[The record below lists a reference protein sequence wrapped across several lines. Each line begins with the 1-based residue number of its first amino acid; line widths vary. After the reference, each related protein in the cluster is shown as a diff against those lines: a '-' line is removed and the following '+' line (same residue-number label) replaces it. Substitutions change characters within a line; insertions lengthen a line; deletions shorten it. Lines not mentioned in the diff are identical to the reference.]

1 MLEDQKIEYD
11 QDNSI
16 GWGLRSQM
24 KSGIRIAVIGGGSSY
39 TPELIS
45 GLLDVDDLA
54 IEQVTLVDIPEGRDK
69 MEIIRAFCQRL
80 IDHSN
85 KKFILQATCNRH
97 QALADADFVL
107 SQFRVGGLNARARD
121 ESIPLKYGVIGQ
133 ETVGA
138 GGFASALRT
147 IPVALELAREL
158 EELNPA
164 AWLINFTNPSGM
176 ITEALLRYQGIR
188 TIGLCNVPITIER
201 TIAEALHV
209 SPDVISID
217 FLGLNHLSFARHVY
231 VQGKDITPLVLEFLK
246 NMSQEAVKN
255 SVANIPKETWPPY
268 LLDAVPMIPNPYLQ
282 YYWNTDVM
290 LRKQLADIENGKGT
304 RAIQVMA
311 IEAELFK
318 QYQNPQ
324 QVTLPELLMQRG
336 GAYYSTVA
344 VMLME
349 SFALNKR
356 REMVVNVKN
365 DQALDVLPADSVVE
379 VPAVIDGRGARA
391 ITMEPVPLEVKGL
404 IQQVKAYEQLTIEAA
419 VEGHR
424 GKALAALLTN
434 PLVPSSE
441 IAHKILDDILRENA
455 AYLPQFAS

>member
-1 MLEDQKIEYD
+1 M
-11 QDNSI
+11 
-16 GWGLRSQM
+16 
-24 KSGIRIAVIGGGSSY
+24 
-39 TPELIS
+39 
-45 GLLDVDDLA
+45 
-54 IEQVTLVDIPEGRDK
+54 
-69 MEIIRAFCQRL
+69 
-80 IDHSN
+80 
-85 KKFILQATCNRH
+85 
-97 QALADADFVL
+97 
-107 SQFRVGGLNARARD
+107 
-121 ESIPLKYGVIGQ
+121 
-133 ETVGA
+133 
-138 GGFASALRT
+138 
-147 IPVALELAREL
+147 
-158 EELNPA
+158 
-164 AWLINFTNPSGM
+164 
-176 ITEALLRYQGIR
+176 
-188 TIGLCNVPITIER
+188 
-201 TIAEALHV
+201 
-209 SPDVISID
+209 
-217 FLGLNHLSFARHVY
+217 
-231 VQGKDITPLVLEFLK
+231 
-246 NMSQEAVKN
+246 
-255 SVANIPKETWPPY
+255 ANIPKETWAPY

-349 SFALNKR
+349 SLALNKR